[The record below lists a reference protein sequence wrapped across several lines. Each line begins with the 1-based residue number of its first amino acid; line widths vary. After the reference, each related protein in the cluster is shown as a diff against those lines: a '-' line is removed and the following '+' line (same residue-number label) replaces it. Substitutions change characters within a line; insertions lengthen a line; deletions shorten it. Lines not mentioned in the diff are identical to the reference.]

1 MKKQFLIFLKYPNFN
16 LFFTRITT
24 GVAPRGPESLPEWHP
39 EASNHHRSGAQG
51 PRITTRVAPSG
62 LISIAKAMLILLIFL
77 PYNLKALYDYLDFSG
92 SVKSFILQN
101 SGVSIISGP
110 SSSLIN
116 PAGLA
121 GYNKN
126 WVSVSHLNW
135 IFDFKL
141 EYLEAGYSLNK
152 NITFAGYI
160 DYFTTK
166 SFDFINKA
174 GEKESSLHYYDLLAG
189 IAAGIKLGKFN
200 FGINTKILHTEI
212 KYSGTGFSSDI
223 GMKYPYSGKKL
234 NFGICIKNLISK
246 KVILDKSGNQMK
258 IHVLGGIN
266 YRLSEVIN
274 ISMSLRSD
282 SQYNVSTS
290 LNIKEQFELYSGYSF
305 GNMDSWGLGMSYSF
319 LSPQSIKTF
328 ELGILKPTNDLDVTD
343 FPLRIGFKYEY

>member
-1 MKKQFLIFLKYPNFN
+1 MKKLFLIFLEYQNFSP
-16 LFFTRITT
+16 FFTQIL
-24 GVAPRGPESLPEWHP
+24 ESL
-39 EASNHHRSGAQG
+39 N
-51 PRITTRVAPSG
+51 PRI
-62 LISIAKAMLILLIFL
+62 LISIALAMLILLIFL
-77 PYNLKALYDYLDFSG
+77 PYNLRALYDHLDFSG
-92 SVKSFILQN
+92 NIESFILQN
-101 SGVSIISGP
+101 SSMSIISGP
-110 SSSLIN
+110 SSPLIN

-121 GYNKN
+121 GYNRN
-126 WVSVSHLNW
+126 WISGSHLNW

-160 DYFTTK
+160 NYLTTK
-166 SFDFINKA
+166 SFDIINKD
-174 GEKESSLHYYDLLAG
+174 GEKESSLHYYDLLGG

-258 IHVLGGIN
+258 TQVLGGIG
-266 YRLSEVIN
+266 YELFEVLN
-274 ISMSLRSD
+274 ISISLRSD
-282 SQYNVSTS
+282 SQYNAGTS
-290 LNIKEQFELYSGYSF
+290 LDINKQFELYSGYGF
-305 GNMDSWGLGMSYSF
+305 GNIKSWGFGIKYDF
-319 LSPQSIKTF
+319 LSPESIKTV
-328 ELGILKPTNDLDVTD
+328 ELGILNPINELDEAD